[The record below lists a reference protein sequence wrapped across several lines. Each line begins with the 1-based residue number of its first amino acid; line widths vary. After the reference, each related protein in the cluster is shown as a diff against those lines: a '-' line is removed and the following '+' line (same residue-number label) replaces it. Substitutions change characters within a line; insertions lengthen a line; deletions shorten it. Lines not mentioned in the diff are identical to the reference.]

1 MRQQLNAT
9 HDPHLDF
16 VQLFKKKKKTVGC
29 AVWHMGSWFLEA
41 MTLHWKHWILTI
53 GLPGKTLGFLF
64 KHKNNPIKDIIGII
78 EEF

>member
-1 MRQQLNAT
+1 MVRQQLNAT

-41 MTLHWKHWILTI
+41 MTPALEAWDLNHWTARKN
-53 GLPGKTLGFLF
+53 PGFL
-64 KHKNNPIKDIIGII
+64 I
-78 EEF
+78 